1 MSAQFAGVCCLW
13 GLTERP
19 TVAVASPYSL
29 VSRPKL
35 LPYTRVPFSLSPR
48 PFLPFFPPPP
58 SVRSFHPAPPPPP
71 PPRFSAR
78 VKGDICGASPS
89 ANSSLIGHVQVLARD
104 VGKYGKRNGLSLVAK
119 CMRVPENLG

>member
-29 VSRPKL
+29 VSRPEL
-35 LPYTRVPFSLSPR
+35 LPYTRVPFSLSPALSLF
-48 PFLPFFPPPP
+48 FL
-58 SVRSFHPAPPPPP
+58 SVHSFHSAPPP

-78 VKGDICGASPS
+78 VKGDICDASPS
-89 ANSSLIGHVQVLARD
+89 ANSSLIEHTGARE
-104 VGKYGKRNGLSLVAK
+104 GR
-119 CMRVPENLG
+119 R